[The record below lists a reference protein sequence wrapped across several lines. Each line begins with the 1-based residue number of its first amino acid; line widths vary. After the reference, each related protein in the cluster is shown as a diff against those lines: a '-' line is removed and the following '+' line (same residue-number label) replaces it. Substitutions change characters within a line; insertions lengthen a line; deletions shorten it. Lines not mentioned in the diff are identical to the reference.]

1 MADEN
6 FDFVTAETD
15 NIMVSAYQEPLEK
28 QEDQARTLWAYCLRI
43 ENNSNEKIRLM
54 RKDFCITDNHGH
66 NHYEQSLGFHGELPD
81 LEAGECFEFEDTITI
96 DGDAA
101 VLYGFCRAKSESGQE
116 IAVKLPLIQLNSNQY
131 KALQTGVRH

>member
-1 MADEN
+1 MADES

-28 QEDQARTLWAYCLRI
+28 QENQARTLWAYCLRI
-43 ENNSNEKIRLM
+43 ENNSSEKIRLL

-66 NHYEQSLGFHGELPD
+66 NHYEQSFGFHGELPD

-131 KALQTGVRH
+131 NALQVAACH